1 MDNFVDLLNDIL
13 KNRVEDVVYSEG
25 EEKIPFSS
33 MTYLLDSV
41 GISFQ
46 MKGEEQIIQE
56 LEKIKKKHK
65 KPKAGTGALI
75 SFLSGLVFYYIWLEM
90 ILGMNNMF
98 VEILLTLIFSDI
110 VFAIYGYVRYKSSA
124 KQINFVLG
132 EYQCHMD
139 DRIVASTDSKVFKR
153 LHIPLPDAK
162 MESYQSICKLLK
174 NKQIEFP
181 SELTDVRSE
190 INYLKQRVADGV
202 FEIRQ
207 DEVCILCPQHEK

>member
-1 MDNFVDLLNDIL
+1 MDNFVDLVNDIL

-25 EEKIPFSS
+25 EEKIPFSP

-41 GISFQ
+41 GISFH

-56 LEKIKKKHK
+56 LEKIRKKHK
-65 KPKAGTGALI
+65 KPSAGTGAMI
-75 SFLSGLVFYYIWLEM
+75 SFLSGLAFYYIWLKM

-110 VFAIYGYVRYKSSA
+110 VFAIYGYVRYKSSVEQV
-124 KQINFVLG
+124 KFVLG

-139 DRIVASTDSKVFKR
+139 DKIVASKDSKVFKR

-162 MESYQSICKLLK
+162 MESYQSICTLLK

-207 DEVCILCPQHEK
+207 DEVCILCPQQEK